1 MTIQVTFLIE
11 IRTKFYQCCLGIYG
25 FFDIHQFLRWMNV
38 LQKYVMNR
46 LVDDITEGIRVVG
59 GGDIFE
65 S

>member
-1 MTIQVTFLIE
+1 MTIQVTVLIE
-11 IRTKFYQCCLGIYG
+11 IRTKFYQCCLCIYG
-25 FFDIHQFLRWMNV
+25 LFDIHQFLTWMNL